1 MDYESRIAT
10 ESANPD
16 REIDVASL
24 TFEEASQL
32 VTERNNRREVYGEP
46 VVHMGV
52 AFGEGAFTHA
62 SDPRRRDYAPRMP
75 GVFWAELLKSME
87 EASAQVEYAQR
98 RNWVL
103 KTEALRAKLREQGF

>member
-1 MDYESRIAT
+1 MDYESRIAN
-10 ESANPD
+10 ESASPD

-32 VTERNNRREVYGEP
+32 VTERNHRREVYGEP

-52 AFGEGAFTHA
+52 TFGADAFSHA
-62 SDPRRRDYAPRMP
+62 ADPRRREYAPRMP

-87 EASAQVEYAQR
+87 EASAQADYTQR